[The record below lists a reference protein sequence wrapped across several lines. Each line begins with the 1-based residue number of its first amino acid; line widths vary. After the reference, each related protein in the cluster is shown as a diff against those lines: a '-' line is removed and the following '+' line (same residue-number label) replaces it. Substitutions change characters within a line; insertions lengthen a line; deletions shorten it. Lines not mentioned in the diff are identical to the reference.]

1 MKRIITNIT
10 GGLLLAVC
18 IVPTLLSVVSCGQQ
32 AADRDIA
39 VADSLSEA
47 APQRAMTFIDSLEG
61 ESAMNKSRHMKLL
74 LLKAKVR
81 NKLIMPMS
89 TDSLK
94 DIADYF
100 DKHGDSNERMLAY
113 YILGCV
119 YQRSQDAPMALQYFH
134 EAAAKADTTDSSC
147 DFLTLHRIH
156 VWSAE
161 ILKNQRAISDAFHEN
176 SLAFKYAM
184 KAKDTLNAIITYEQK
199 ANIYKLKGNIDSVIS
214 IREKLYGLYSKYGY
228 KRETA
233 YSLGPLIDIYAK
245 NGNISKAKHALDLY
259 EKMSERFD
267 KYGKIKKGLE
277 IFYAIKGYYYLSIND
292 YDSARLCFDKCL
304 KTTSNYPNDFG
315 YSYEGLTEL
324 YKKLHRPD
332 SVAKYSELTRQM
344 SDTIYARMSTEHL
357 QQMQAMYNYNR
368 YRQNAEEAEKDALR
382 TKYISIIII
391 MAIMAAA
398 IGGAL
403 AVRTYIMRKRRARVN
418 EIKEYERSISEL
430 KKARRELDILTENRQ
445 TRMESLIKEKEEE
458 IERLQKEKAEYEKNK
473 DIAARM
479 TPFADE
485 PVVRILR
492 RHAEKEHVMMSG
504 EERKMLISLFDSY
517 EEISRLKAV
526 LSESEYE
533 LCLLVKLGFAP
544 SQISLLT
551 GRSRSDI
558 TNIRK
563 RLYNRITGKDGTSK
577 DFDRYIKS
585 L

>member
-10 GGLLLAVC
+10 GGLLLAVS
-18 IVPTLLSVVSCGQQ
+18 ILPTLLSVVSCGQQ

-47 APQRAMTFIDSLEG
+47 APQRAMTLIDSLEG
-61 ESAMNKSRHMKLL
+61 ESTMNKSRHMKLL

-81 NKLIMPMS
+81 NKLAMPMS

-94 DIADYF
+94 YIADYF
-100 DKHGDSNERMLAY
+100 DKNGDSNERMLAY
-113 YILGCV
+113 YILGCA
-119 YQRSQDAPMALQYFH
+119 YFDGKDAPMALQYFH

-161 ILKNQRAISDAFHEN
+161 ILRSQFAFSDAFHEN

-245 NGNISKAKHALDLY
+245 RGNISKAKHALDLY

-368 YRQNAEEAEKDALR
+368 YRQTAEEAEKDALR

-418 EIKEYERSISEL
+418 EIKEYKRSISEL

-458 IERLQKEKAEYEKNK
+458 IERLQKEKAEYEKKK
-473 DIAARM
+473 DIAARI

-485 PVVRILR
+485 PVVRVLR

-544 SQISLLT
+544 SQINMLT
-551 GRSRSDI
+551 GRSLQDI
-558 TNIRK
+558 ANIRK
-563 RLYNRITGKDGTSK
+563 RMYNRITGKDGSSR

>member
-10 GGLLLAVC
+10 GGLLLAVS

-39 VADSLSEA
+39 AADSLSEA
-47 APQRAMTFIDSLEG
+47 APQRAMTLIDSLEG
-61 ESAMNKSRHMKLL
+61 ESTMNKSRHMKLL

-81 NKLIMPMS
+81 NKLAMPMS

-113 YILGCV
+113 YILGCA
-119 YQRSQDAPMALQYFH
+119 YFDGKDAPMALQYFH
-134 EAAAKADTTDSSC
+134 EAAAKADTTDSNS

-156 VWSAE
+156 AWSAE
-161 ILKNQRAISDAFHEN
+161 ILRSQFAFSDAFHEN

-199 ANIYKLKGNIDSVIS
+199 ANIYKLKGKIDSVIS

-245 NGNISKAKHALDLY
+245 NGNISKAKHALDVY
-259 EKMSERFD
+259 EKMSGRFD

-368 YRQNAEEAEKDALR
+368 YRQTAEEAEKDALR

-403 AVRTYIMRKRRARVN
+403 AVRTYIMRKRRARVD
-418 EIKEYERSISEL
+418 EIKEYKRKINELEMSRAELESINSGLNAEVNRMIEEKT
-430 KKARRELDILTENRQ
+430 KKIDILKT
-445 TRMESLIKEKEEE
+445 
-458 IERLQKEKAEYEKNK
+458 EYEKNFNNVK
-473 DIAARM
+473 DKDLFECEPIVIQIRWKARKTTKPM
-479 TPFADE
+479 D
-485 PVVRILR
+485 
-492 RHAEKEHVMMSG
+492 K
-504 EERKMLISLFDSY
+504 D
-517 EEISRLKAV
+517 EISRLKELFKDYRP
-526 LSESEYE
+526 LSNWENTLNNNEY
-533 LCLLVKLGFAP
+533 LICMLVRLDFVPAEICILTDL
-544 SQISLLT
+544 SSSNIS
-551 GRSRSDI
+551 
-558 TNIRK
+558 NIRK
-563 RLYNRITGKDGTSK
+563 RLLEKMTGREGSPK
-577 DFDRYIKS
+577 DFDKYIKS

>member
-10 GGLLLAVC
+10 GGLLLALC
-18 IVPTLLSVVSCGQQ
+18 ITAASSVVSCGQQ

-47 APQRAMTFIDSLEG
+47 APQRAMTLIDSLEG
-61 ESAMNKSRHMKLL
+61 ESTMSKSRQMKLL

-161 ILKNQRAISDAFHEN
+161 ILRSQFAFSDAFHEN

-199 ANIYKLKGNIDSVIS
+199 SNIYNALGIYDSAIF
-214 IREKLYGLYSKYGY
+214 IRKKLYGLYSKYGY
-228 KRETA
+228 EKEAVR
-233 YSLGPLIDIYAK
+233 SLGLLINYGVENK
-245 NGNISKAKHALDLY
+245 ELSNVKHYINLY
-259 EKMSERFD
+259 EHKSGNFND
-267 KYGKIKKGLE
+267 KGDIKKGVE
-277 IFYAIKGYYYLSIND
+277 IYYVTKGRYLAEINEL
-292 YDSARLCFDKCL
+292 DSAEYYFRKCARTAKNYSDLKYCFDDLADIYRKR
-304 KTTSNYPNDFG
+304 N
-315 YSYEGLTEL
+315 
-324 YKKLHRPD
+324 RPD
-332 SVAKYSELTRQM
+332 SVAKYADLARMMTDSA
-344 SDTIYARMSTEHL
+344 YAQMSTEHL

-368 YRQNAEEAEKDALR
+368 YRQTAEEAEKDALR

-403 AVRTYIMRKRRARVN
+403 AVRTYIMRKRRARVD
-418 EIKEYERSISEL
+418 EIKEYKRKINELEMSRAELESINSGLNAEVNRMIEEKT
-430 KKARRELDILTENRQ
+430 KKLT
-445 TRMESLIKEKEEE
+445 
-458 IERLQKEKAEYEKNK
+458 Y
-473 DIAARM
+473 
-479 TPFADE
+479 
-485 PVVRILR
+485 
-492 RHAEKEHVMMSG
+492 
-504 EERKMLISLFDSY
+504 
-517 EEISRLKAV
+517 
-526 LSESEYE
+526 
-533 LCLLVKLGFAP
+533 
-544 SQISLLT
+544 
-551 GRSRSDI
+551 
-558 TNIRK
+558 
-563 RLYNRITGKDGTSK
+563 
-577 DFDRYIKS
+577 
-585 L
+585 

>member
-39 VADSLSEA
+39 AADSLSEA
-47 APQRAMTFIDSLEG
+47 APQRAMTLIDSLEG

-81 NKLIMPMS
+81 NKLAMPMS

-113 YILGCV
+113 YIIGCV
-119 YQRSQDAPMALQYFH
+119 YQRSKDAPMALQYFH

-199 ANIYKLKGNIDSVIS
+199 ANIYSKQYLIDSVIS

-228 KRETA
+228 KREAA

-245 NGNISKAKHALDLY
+245 NGNISKAKHALDVY
-259 EKMSERFD
+259 EKMSGRFD
-267 KYGKIKKGLE
+267 KYGNIKKGLE
-277 IFYAIKGYYYLSIND
+277 VHYAIKGYYYLSIND

-344 SDTIYARMSTEHL
+344 SDTFYARMSTEHL

-368 YRQNAEEAEKDALR
+368 YRQTAEEAEKDALR

-403 AVRTYIMRKRRARVN
+403 AVRTYIIRKRRARVN
-418 EIKEYERSISEL
+418 EIKEYKRKINELEMSKTELESINSGLNAEVNRL
-430 KKARRELDILTENRQ
+430 IEEKTKKIDILKT
-445 TRMESLIKEKEEE
+445 
-458 IERLQKEKAEYEKNK
+458 EYEKNFNNVK
-473 DIAARM
+473 DKDLFECEPIVIQIRWKARKTTKPM
-479 TPFADE
+479 D
-485 PVVRILR
+485 
-492 RHAEKEHVMMSG
+492 K
-504 EERKMLISLFDSY
+504 D
-517 EEISRLKAV
+517 EISRLKELFKDYRP
-526 LSESEYE
+526 LSNWENTLNNNEY
-533 LCLLVKLGFAP
+533 LICLLVRLDFVPAEICILTDL
-544 SQISLLT
+544 SSSNIS
-551 GRSRSDI
+551 
-558 TNIRK
+558 NIRK
-563 RLYNRITGKDGTSK
+563 RLLEKMTGREGSPK
-577 DFDRYIKS
+577 DFDKYIKS

>member
-32 AADRDIA
+32 TADRDIA

-47 APQRAMTFIDSLEG
+47 APQRAMTLIDSLEG

-81 NKLIMPMS
+81 NKLAMPMS

-94 DIADYF
+94 YIADYF

-113 YILGCV
+113 YIIGCV

-134 EAAAKADTTDSSC
+134 EAATKADTTDSSC
-147 DFLTLHRIH
+147 DFLTLHRTH

-161 ILKNQRAISDAFHEN
+161 ILKSQFAFSDAFHEN

-199 ANIYKLKGNIDSVIS
+199 SNIYNALGLSDSAIF

-228 KRETA
+228 EKEAVR
-233 YSLGPLIDIYAK
+233 SLGLLINYGVENKELSDV
-245 NGNISKAKHALDLY
+245 KHYINLY
-259 EKMSERFD
+259 EHKSGNFNNKGD
-267 KYGKIKKGLE
+267 IKKGVE
-277 IFYAIKGYYYLSIND
+277 IYYVAKGRYLAEINEL
-292 YDSARLCFDKCL
+292 DSAEYYFRKCARTAKNYSDLKYCFDDLADIYRKR
-304 KTTSNYPNDFG
+304 N
-315 YSYEGLTEL
+315 
-324 YKKLHRPD
+324 RPD
-332 SVAKYSELTRQM
+332 SVAKYADLARMMTDSA
-344 SDTIYARMSTEHL
+344 YAQMSTEHL

-368 YRQNAEEAEKDALR
+368 YRQTAEEAEKDALR

-403 AVRTYIMRKRRARVN
+403 AVRTYIIRKRRARVD
-418 EIKEYERSISEL
+418 EIKEYKRKINELEMSRAELESINSGLNAEVNRMIEEKT
-430 KKARRELDILTENRQ
+430 KKIDILKT
-445 TRMESLIKEKEEE
+445 
-458 IERLQKEKAEYEKNK
+458 EYEKNFNNVK
-473 DIAARM
+473 DKDLFECEPIVIQIRWKARKTTKPM
-479 TPFADE
+479 D
-485 PVVRILR
+485 
-492 RHAEKEHVMMSG
+492 K
-504 EERKMLISLFDSY
+504 D
-517 EEISRLKAV
+517 EISRLKELFKDYRP
-526 LSESEYE
+526 LSNWENTLNNNEY
-533 LCLLVKLGFAP
+533 LICLLVRLDFVPAEICILTDL
-544 SQISLLT
+544 SSSNIS
-551 GRSRSDI
+551 
-558 TNIRK
+558 NIRK
-563 RLYNRITGKDGTSK
+563 RLLEKMTGREGSPK
-577 DFDRYIKS
+577 DFDKYIKS

>member
-10 GGLLLAVC
+10 GGLLLAVS

-47 APQRAMTFIDSLEG
+47 APQRAMTLIDSLEG
-61 ESAMNKSRHMKLL
+61 ESTMSKSRHMKLL

-81 NKLIMPMS
+81 NKLAMPMS

-113 YILGCV
+113 YILGSA
-119 YQRSQDAPMALQYFH
+119 YFDGKDAPMALQYFH
-134 EAAAKADTTDSSC
+134 EAAAKADTTDSNS

-161 ILKNQRAISDAFHEN
+161 IFKNQRAFSDAFHEN

-199 ANIYKLKGNIDSVIS
+199 ANIYKLKGNIDSAIS
-214 IREKLYGLYSKYGY
+214 IREELYTMY
-228 KRETA
+228 KKNGA
-233 YSLGPLIDIYAK
+233 DKMAAISLGPLITTLAK
-245 NGNISKAKHALDLY
+245 YNMIEKSGKYLNIY
-259 EKMSERFD
+259 EKESGLFD
-267 KYGKIKKGLE
+267 KYGNIKNGRE
-277 IFYAIKGYYYLSIND
+277 IFYSIKGYYYLYNNCI
-292 YDSARLCFDKCL
+292 DSAIFYFNKCL
-304 KTTSNYPNDFG
+304 NTTKSYPSDYIFT
-315 YSYEGLTEL
+315 YKGLTEL

-332 SVAKYSELTRQM
+332 SVAKYADLARMMTDSA
-344 SDTIYARMSTEHL
+344 YAQMSTEHL

-403 AVRTYIMRKRRARVN
+403 AVRTYIMRKRRARVD
-418 EIKEYERSISEL
+418 EIKEYKRKINELEMSRAELESINSGLNAEVNRMIEEKT
-430 KKARRELDILTENRQ
+430 KKIDILKT
-445 TRMESLIKEKEEE
+445 
-458 IERLQKEKAEYEKNK
+458 EYEKNFNNVK
-473 DIAARM
+473 DKDLFECEPIVIQIRWKARKTTKPM
-479 TPFADE
+479 D
-485 PVVRILR
+485 
-492 RHAEKEHVMMSG
+492 K
-504 EERKMLISLFDSY
+504 D
-517 EEISRLKAV
+517 EISRLKELFKDYRP
-526 LSESEYE
+526 LSNWENTLNNNEY
-533 LCLLVKLGFAP
+533 LICLLVRLDFVPAEICILTDL
-544 SQISLLT
+544 SSSNIS
-551 GRSRSDI
+551 
-558 TNIRK
+558 NIRK
-563 RLYNRITGKDGTSK
+563 RLLEKMTGREGSPK
-577 DFDRYIKS
+577 DFDKYIKS

>member
-32 AADRDIA
+32 TADRDIA

-47 APQRAMTFIDSLEG
+47 APQRAMTLIDSLEG
-61 ESAMNKSRHMKLL
+61 ESTMNKSRHMKLL

-81 NKLIMPMS
+81 NKLAMPMS

-113 YILGCV
+113 YIIGCV

-134 EAAAKADTTDSSC
+134 EAATKADTTDSSC
-147 DFLTLHRIH
+147 DFLTLHRTH

-161 ILKNQRAISDAFHEN
+161 ILKSQFAFSDAFHEN

-199 ANIYKLKGNIDSVIS
+199 SNIYNALGLSDSAIF

-228 KRETA
+228 EKEAVR
-233 YSLGPLIDIYAK
+233 SLGLLINYGVENKELSDV
-245 NGNISKAKHALDLY
+245 KHYINLY
-259 EKMSERFD
+259 EHKSGNFNNKGD
-267 KYGKIKKGLE
+267 IKKGVE
-277 IFYAIKGYYYLSIND
+277 IYYVAKGRYLAEINEL
-292 YDSARLCFDKCL
+292 DSAEYYFRKCARTAKNYSDLKYCFDDLADIYRKR
-304 KTTSNYPNDFG
+304 N
-315 YSYEGLTEL
+315 
-324 YKKLHRPD
+324 RPD
-332 SVAKYSELTRQM
+332 SVAKYADLARMMTDSA
-344 SDTIYARMSTEHL
+344 YAQMSTEHL

-391 MAIMAAA
+391 IAIMAAA

-403 AVRTYIMRKRRARVN
+403 AVRTYIMRKRRARVD
-418 EIKEYERSISEL
+418 EIKEYKRKINELEMSRAELESINSGLNAEVNRMIEEKT
-430 KKARRELDILTENRQ
+430 KKIDILKT
-445 TRMESLIKEKEEE
+445 
-458 IERLQKEKAEYEKNK
+458 EYEKNFNNVK
-473 DIAARM
+473 DKDLFECEPIVIQIRWKARKTTKPM
-479 TPFADE
+479 D
-485 PVVRILR
+485 
-492 RHAEKEHVMMSG
+492 K
-504 EERKMLISLFDSY
+504 D
-517 EEISRLKAV
+517 EISRLKELFKDYRP
-526 LSESEYE
+526 LSNWENTLNNNEY
-533 LCLLVKLGFAP
+533 LICLLVRLDFVPAEICILTDL
-544 SQISLLT
+544 SSSNIS
-551 GRSRSDI
+551 
-558 TNIRK
+558 NIRK
-563 RLYNRITGKDGTSK
+563 RLLEKMTGREGSPK
-577 DFDRYIKS
+577 DFDKYIKS

>member
-10 GGLLLAVC
+10 GGLLLAVS

-47 APQRAMTFIDSLEG
+47 APQRAMTLIDSLEG

-81 NKLIMPMS
+81 NKLSMPMS

-113 YILGCV
+113 YIIGCV

-156 VWSAE
+156 AWSAE
-161 ILKNQRAISDAFHEN
+161 IFKSQFAFSDAFHEN

-184 KAKDTLNAIITYEQK
+184 KAKDTLNAIITYEK
-199 ANIYKLKGNIDSVIS
+199 KSNIYNALGISDSAIF
-214 IREKLYGLYSKYGY
+214 IRKKLYGLYSKYGY
-228 KRETA
+228 EKEA
-233 YSLGPLIDIYAK
+233 VKSLGLLINYGVENKELSDV
-245 NGNISKAKHALDLY
+245 KHYINLY
-259 EKMSERFD
+259 EHKSGNFND
-267 KYGKIKKGLE
+267 KGDIKKGVE
-277 IFYAIKGYYYLSIND
+277 IYYVTKGRYLAEINEL
-292 YDSARLCFDKCL
+292 DSAEYYFRKCAQTTKNYSDLKYCFDDLADIYRKR
-304 KTTSNYPNDFG
+304 N
-315 YSYEGLTEL
+315 
-324 YKKLHRPD
+324 RPD
-332 SVAKYSELTRQM
+332 SVAKYADLARMMTDSA
-344 SDTIYARMSTEHL
+344 YAQMSTEHL

-368 YRQNAEEAEKDALR
+368 YRQTAEEAEKDALR

-403 AVRTYIMRKRRARVN
+403 AVRTYIMRKRRARVD
-418 EIKEYERSISEL
+418 EIKEYKRKINELETSRAELESINSGLNAEVNRMIEEKT
-430 KKARRELDILTENRQ
+430 KKIDILKT
-445 TRMESLIKEKEEE
+445 
-458 IERLQKEKAEYEKNK
+458 EYEKNFNNVK
-473 DIAARM
+473 DKDLFECEPIVIQIRWKARKTTKPM
-479 TPFADE
+479 D
-485 PVVRILR
+485 
-492 RHAEKEHVMMSG
+492 K
-504 EERKMLISLFDSY
+504 D
-517 EEISRLKAV
+517 EISRLKELFKDYRP
-526 LSESEYE
+526 LSNWENTLNNNEY
-533 LCLLVKLGFAP
+533 LICLLVRLDFVPAEICILTDL
-544 SQISLLT
+544 SSSNIS
-551 GRSRSDI
+551 
-558 TNIRK
+558 NIRK
-563 RLYNRITGKDGTSK
+563 RLLEKMTGREGSPK
-577 DFDRYIKS
+577 DFDKYIKS

>member
-10 GGLLLAVC
+10 GGLLLALC

-47 APQRAMTFIDSLEG
+47 APQRAMTLIDSLEG
-61 ESAMNKSRHMKLL
+61 ESTMNKSRHMKLL

-81 NKLIMPMS
+81 NKLAMPMS

-134 EAAAKADTTDSSC
+134 EAATKADTTDSSC
-147 DFLTLHRIH
+147 DFLTLHRTH

-161 ILKNQRAISDAFHEN
+161 ILKSQFAFSDAFHEN

-199 ANIYKLKGNIDSVIS
+199 SNIYNALGLSDSAIF

-228 KRETA
+228 EKEAVR
-233 YSLGPLIDIYAK
+233 SLGLLINYGVENKELSDV
-245 NGNISKAKHALDLY
+245 KHYINLY
-259 EKMSERFD
+259 EHKSGNFND
-267 KYGKIKKGLE
+267 KGDIKKGVE
-277 IFYAIKGYYYLSIND
+277 IYYVTKGRYLAEINEL
-292 YDSARLCFDKCL
+292 DSAEYYFRKCARTAKNYSDLKYCFDDLADIYRKR
-304 KTTSNYPNDFG
+304 N
-315 YSYEGLTEL
+315 
-324 YKKLHRPD
+324 RPD
-332 SVAKYSELTRQM
+332 SVAKYADLARMMTDSA
-344 SDTIYARMSTEHL
+344 YAQMSTEHL

-368 YRQNAEEAEKDALR
+368 YRQTAEEAEKDALR

-403 AVRTYIMRKRRARVN
+403 AVRTYIMRKRRARVD
-418 EIKEYERSISEL
+418 EIKEYKRKINELETSRAELESINSGLNAEVNRMIEEKT
-430 KKARRELDILTENRQ
+430 KKIDILKT
-445 TRMESLIKEKEEE
+445 
-458 IERLQKEKAEYEKNK
+458 EYEKNFNNVK
-473 DIAARM
+473 DKDLFECEPIVIQIRWKARKTTKPM
-479 TPFADE
+479 D
-485 PVVRILR
+485 
-492 RHAEKEHVMMSG
+492 K
-504 EERKMLISLFDSY
+504 D
-517 EEISRLKAV
+517 EISRLKELFKDYRP
-526 LSESEYE
+526 LSNWENTLNNNEY
-533 LCLLVKLGFAP
+533 LICLLVRLDFVPAEICILTDL
-544 SQISLLT
+544 SSSNIS
-551 GRSRSDI
+551 
-558 TNIRK
+558 NIRK
-563 RLYNRITGKDGTSK
+563 RLLEKMTGREGSPK
-577 DFDRYIKS
+577 DFDKYIKS

>member
-10 GGLLLAVC
+10 GGLLLAVS

-47 APQRAMTFIDSLEG
+47 APQRAMMLIDSLEG

-81 NKLIMPMS
+81 NKLAMPMS

-113 YILGCV
+113 YILGCA
-119 YQRSQDAPMALQYFH
+119 YFDGKDAPMALQYFH

-156 VWSAE
+156 AWSAE
-161 ILKNQRAISDAFHEN
+161 ILKSQFAFSDAFHEN

-184 KAKDTLNAIITYEQK
+184 KAKDTLNAIITYEK
-199 ANIYKLKGNIDSVIS
+199 KSNIYNALGISDSAIF

-228 KRETA
+228 EKEAVR
-233 YSLGPLIDIYAK
+233 SLGLLINYGVENKELSDV
-245 NGNISKAKHALDLY
+245 KHYINLY
-259 EKMSERFD
+259 EHKSGNFND
-267 KYGKIKKGLE
+267 KGDIKKGVE
-277 IFYAIKGYYYLSIND
+277 IYYVTKGRYLAEIKEL
-292 YDSARLCFDKCL
+292 DSAEYYFRKCARTAKNYSDLKYCFDDLADIYRKR
-304 KTTSNYPNDFG
+304 N
-315 YSYEGLTEL
+315 
-324 YKKLHRPD
+324 RPD
-332 SVAKYSELTRQM
+332 SVAKYADLARMMTDSA
-344 SDTIYARMSTEHL
+344 YAQMSTEHL

-368 YRQNAEEAEKDALR
+368 YRQTAEEAEKDALR

-403 AVRTYIMRKRRARVN
+403 AVRTYIMRKRRARVD
-418 EIKEYERSISEL
+418 EIKEYKRKINELEMSRAELESINSGLNSEVNRMIEEKT
-430 KKARRELDILTENRQ
+430 KKIDILKT
-445 TRMESLIKEKEEE
+445 
-458 IERLQKEKAEYEKNK
+458 EYEKNFNNVK
-473 DIAARM
+473 DKDLFECEPIVIQIRWKARKTTKPM
-479 TPFADE
+479 D
-485 PVVRILR
+485 
-492 RHAEKEHVMMSG
+492 K
-504 EERKMLISLFDSY
+504 D
-517 EEISRLKAV
+517 EISRLKELFKDYRP
-526 LSESEYE
+526 LSNWENTLNNNEY
-533 LCLLVKLGFAP
+533 LICLLVRLDFVPAEICILTDL
-544 SQISLLT
+544 SSSNIS
-551 GRSRSDI
+551 
-558 TNIRK
+558 NIRK
-563 RLYNRITGKDGTSK
+563 RLLEKMTGREGSPK
-577 DFDRYIKS
+577 DFDKYIKS

>member
-39 VADSLSEA
+39 AADSLSEA
-47 APQRAMTFIDSLEG
+47 APQRAMTLIDSLEG

-81 NKLIMPMS
+81 NKLAMPMS

-113 YILGCV
+113 YILGCA
-119 YQRSQDAPMALQYFH
+119 YFDGKDAPMALQYFH

-199 ANIYKLKGNIDSVIS
+199 ANIYSKQYLIDSVIS

-228 KRETA
+228 KREAA

-245 NGNISKAKHALDLY
+245 NGNISKAKHALDVY
-259 EKMSERFD
+259 EKMSGRFD
-267 KYGKIKKGLE
+267 KYGNIKKGLE
-277 IFYAIKGYYYLSIND
+277 VHYAIKGYYYLSIND

-344 SDTIYARMSTEHL
+344 TDSFYARMSTEHL

-368 YRQNAEEAEKDALR
+368 YRQTAEEAEKDALR

-403 AVRTYIMRKRRARVN
+403 AVRTYIIRKRRARVN
-418 EIKEYERSISEL
+418 EIKEYKRKINELEMSKTELESINSGLHAEV
-430 KKARRELDILTENRQ
+430 NR
-445 TRMESLIKEKEEE
+445 MIEEKTKE
-458 IERLQKEKAEYEKNK
+458 IEVLRAEYEDKFK
-473 DIAARM
+473 DIKDKMIFEDKPVIKRIKQHARK
-479 TPFADE
+479 THS
-485 PVVRILR
+485 RIG
-492 RHAEKEHVMMSG
+492 KEDSG
-504 EERKMLISLFDSY
+504 LLKEMFRDYKPLSKWENTLNDNEYLI
-517 EEISRLKAV
+517 
-526 LSESEYE
+526 
-533 LCLLVKLGFAP
+533 CLLIRLNFVPAEICILTD
-544 SQISLLT
+544 SSSSNIS
-551 GRSRSDI
+551 
-558 TNIRK
+558 NIRK
-563 RLYNRITGKDGTSK
+563 RLLVKMTGHEGSPK
-577 DFDRYIKS
+577 DFDKYIKS

>member
-10 GGLLLAVC
+10 GGLLLAVS

-39 VADSLSEA
+39 AADSLSEA
-47 APQRAMTFIDSLEG
+47 APQRAMTLIDSLEG
-61 ESAMNKSRHMKLL
+61 ESTMSKSRHMKLL

-81 NKLIMPMS
+81 NKLAMPMS

-113 YILGCV
+113 YILGSA
-119 YQRSQDAPMALQYFH
+119 YFDGKDAPMALQYFH
-134 EAAAKADTTDSSC
+134 EAAAKADTTDSNS

-161 ILKNQRAISDAFHEN
+161 IFKNQRAFSDAFHEN

-199 ANIYKLKGNIDSVIS
+199 ANIYKLKGNIDSAIS
-214 IREKLYGLYSKYGY
+214 IREELYTMY
-228 KRETA
+228 KKNGA
-233 YSLGPLIDIYAK
+233 DKMAAISLGPLITTLAK
-245 NGNISKAKHALDLY
+245 YNMIEKSSKYLNIY
-259 EKMSERFD
+259 EKESGLFD
-267 KYGKIKKGLE
+267 KYGNIKNGRE
-277 IFYAIKGYYYLSIND
+277 IFYSIKGYYYLYNNCI
-292 YDSARLCFDKCL
+292 DSAIFYFNKCL
-304 KTTSNYPNDFG
+304 NTTKSYPSDYIFT
-315 YSYEGLTEL
+315 YKGLTEL

-332 SVAKYSELTRQM
+332 SVAKYADLARMMTDSA
-344 SDTIYARMSTEHL
+344 YAQMSTEHL

-368 YRQNAEEAEKDALR
+368 YKQTAEEAEKDALR

-418 EIKEYERSISEL
+418 EIKEYKRSISEL

-458 IERLQKEKAEYEKNK
+458 IKRLQKEKAEYEKNK

-544 SQISLLT
+544 SQINMLT
-551 GRSRSDI
+551 GRSLQDI
-558 TNIRK
+558 ANIRK
-563 RLYNRITGKDGTSK
+563 RMYNRITGKDGSSR
-577 DFDRYIKS
+577 DFDKFIKS

>member
-10 GGLLLAVC
+10 GGLLLAVS

-47 APQRAMTFIDSLEG
+47 APQRAMTLIDSLEG
-61 ESAMNKSRHMKLL
+61 ESTMNKSRHMKLL

-81 NKLIMPMS
+81 NKLAMPMS

-113 YILGCV
+113 YILGCA
-119 YQRSQDAPMALQYFH
+119 YFDGKDAPMALQYFH
-134 EAAAKADTTDSSC
+134 EAAAKADTTDSNS

-156 VWSAE
+156 AWSAE
-161 ILKNQRAISDAFHEN
+161 ILRSQFAFSDAFHEN

-259 EKMSERFD
+259 EKMSGRFD

-368 YRQNAEEAEKDALR
+368 YRQTAEEAEKDALR

-403 AVRTYIMRKRRARVN
+403 AVRTYIIRKRRARVD
-418 EIKEYERSISEL
+418 EIKEYKRKINELEMSKAELESINNGLNVEVNRMIEEKT
-430 KKARRELDILTENRQ
+430 KKIDILKT
-445 TRMESLIKEKEEE
+445 
-458 IERLQKEKAEYEKNK
+458 EYEKNFNNVK
-473 DIAARM
+473 DKDLFECEPIVIQIRWKARKTTKPM
-479 TPFADE
+479 D
-485 PVVRILR
+485 
-492 RHAEKEHVMMSG
+492 K
-504 EERKMLISLFDSY
+504 D
-517 EEISRLKAV
+517 EISRLKELFKDYRP
-526 LSESEYE
+526 LSNWENTLNNNEY
-533 LCLLVKLGFAP
+533 LICLLVRLDFVPAEICILTDL
-544 SQISLLT
+544 SSSNIS
-551 GRSRSDI
+551 
-558 TNIRK
+558 NIRK
-563 RLYNRITGKDGTSK
+563 RLLEKMTGREGSPK
-577 DFDRYIKS
+577 DFDKYIKS